1 MELAKKVASL
11 SNLHLYTVNNKKRTS
26 VMSYYLKQGCHI
38 TVMRA
43 AIITGFCNI
52 SMKYIYIQE
61 IKTKIIYMMHGKPEN
76 LV

>member
-1 MELAKKVASL
+1 
-11 SNLHLYTVNNKKRTS
+11 
-26 VMSYYLKQGCHI
+26 MSYYLKQGCHI